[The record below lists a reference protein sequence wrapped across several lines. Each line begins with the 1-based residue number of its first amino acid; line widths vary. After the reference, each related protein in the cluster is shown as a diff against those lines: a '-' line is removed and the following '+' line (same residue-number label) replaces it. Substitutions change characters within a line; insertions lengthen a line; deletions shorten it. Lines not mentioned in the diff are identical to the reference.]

1 MTGRALSPA
10 VRNDNQYNFIL
21 FRMRRS
27 EEEIRKSD
35 AERLLLKA
43 KEMELNAEKIPVRMD
58 KNTVLLVSANKLQ
71 KKEAMQ
77 NLQEAWA
84 KKKANGK
91 RKL

>member
-1 MTGRALSPA
+1 
-10 VRNDNQYNFIL
+10 
-21 FRMRRS
+21 
-27 EEEIRKSD
+27 
-35 AERLLLKA
+35 
-43 KEMELNAEKIPVRMD
+43 MELNAEKIPVRMD